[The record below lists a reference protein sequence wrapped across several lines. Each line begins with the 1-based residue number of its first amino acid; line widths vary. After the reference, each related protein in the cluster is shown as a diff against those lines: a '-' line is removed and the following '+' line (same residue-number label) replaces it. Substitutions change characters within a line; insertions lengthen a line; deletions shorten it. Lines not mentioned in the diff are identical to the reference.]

1 MPQAVQRI
9 RIYTPFLATVAV
21 VMIVGSM
28 IASNVA
34 VVSASGFTIVTAVL
48 TLHSCGF
55 AIGYFL
61 SKALGL
67 SDKIA
72 RTNSIEVL
80 QGAGGG
86 GERGVRGGGGGG
98 EACARAGGGGR
109 GQVYMGEGQV
119 PCLLAP
125 ARQGGTQGTAACCY
139 DSKALCTP

>member
-1 MPQAVQRI
+1 M

-72 RTNSIEVL
+72 RTNSIEVR

-86 GERGVRGGGGGG
+86 GGRGG
-98 EACARAGGGGR
+98 
-109 GQVYMGEGQV
+109 
-119 PCLLAP
+119 
-125 ARQGGTQGTAACCY
+125 
-139 DSKALCTP
+139 